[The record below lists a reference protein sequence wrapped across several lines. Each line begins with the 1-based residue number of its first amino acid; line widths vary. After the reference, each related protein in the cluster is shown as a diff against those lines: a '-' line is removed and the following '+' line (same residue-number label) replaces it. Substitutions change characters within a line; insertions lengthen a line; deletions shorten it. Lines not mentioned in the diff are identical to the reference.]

1 MGLASSPVGPDHMI
15 IALIDLMLTVDLI
28 SFPYPAE
35 IMDPYW
41 QNQSCDPFTARS
53 SVCSLGNY
61 VDFTVNVSSASDVVA
76 GLQFA
81 QKHNVRILIKNTGHE
96 LVAIVFFL
104 RTPY

>member
-1 MGLASSPVGPDHMI
+1 
-15 IALIDLMLTVDLI
+15 MLTVNLI

-41 QNQSCDPFTARS
+41 QNQSCDPFTPRS
-53 SVCSLGNY
+53 NACDLGNY

-81 QKHNVRILIKNTGHE
+81 QKNNVRIVIKNTGHE
-96 LVAIVFFL
+96 LVSIMSLLGNSVL
-104 RTPY
+104 I